1 MGKCARFPSCC
12 AIILVSSCRGSA
24 SSCRFSRLTTLPA
37 KGRRGFIFMTRWGRN
52 SKSTEYAATGSGS
65 PAVRGVLFY
74 ENRWGKKPLHKLS
87 EQDAVTVALRALDTA
102 AEADT
107 ATGGVDRNARIFPI
121 IKIISRD
128 GIKTL
133 PDRADCGPFQ
143 EHRGMIE
150 EPYRW
155 VEAIANRREYIE
167 TQLAPGSPIAA
178 LSFRD
183 GILFVTVGR
192 ARQKLFEIYD
202 RIAMGAIGH
211 PGDIERLRMAAIELA
226 STEGFTRSAADV
238 SLRRLAFYSLSPLL
252 KTAFEQVYGAP
263 YLARMIFAE
272 VGTTPADDL
281 FLRVEY
287 DGAIVAERLGG
298 GCEATGFSAIS
309 GTARGTELMEELLRR
324 DHDSNCTLK
333 AALKSCARCLE
344 CG

>member
-1 MGKCARFPSCC
+1 
-12 AIILVSSCRGSA
+12 
-24 SSCRFSRLTTLPA
+24 
-37 KGRRGFIFMTRWGRN
+37 
-52 SKSTEYAATGSGS
+52 
-65 PAVRGVLFY
+65 
-74 ENRWGKKPLHKLS
+74 
-87 EQDAVTVALRALDTA
+87 
-102 AEADT
+102 
-107 ATGGVDRNARIFPI
+107 
-121 IKIISRD
+121 
-128 GIKTL
+128 
-133 PDRADCGPFQ
+133 
-143 EHRGMIE
+143 MIE

-183 GILFVTVGR
+183 GVLFLTIGR

-272 VGTTPADDL
+272 VGAKPADDL

-287 DGAIVAERLGG
+287 DGAIAASGSAADAQPPR
-298 GCEATGFSAIS
+298 FSVIS
-309 GTARGTELMEELLRR
+309 GTTRASELMEELLRR

-333 AALKSCARCLE
+333 AALKVALDAWSVGSIAAREEGAREMPSPDALRQRRLE
-344 CG
+344 ELQGATIEAGVLERSGTSAIRYRRIANEELPGLTPS